1 MTTKPKKQKQP
12 DRQYGQ
18 YPGTMHIDKRAA
30 RLLSDHVS
38 EGPDDEL
45 LSTKQVAE
53 WLGLSTQW
61 LEIARGKPTG
71 PRFETIAPRLIRY
84 RRGAV
89 RDWLKKR
96 EHASTAEY
104 RRKP

>member
-1 MTTKPKKQKQP
+1 MTTTKSKKQP

-18 YPGTMHIDKRAA
+18 RTGTMHIDKRAA

-38 EGPDDEL
+38 EGPDDET

-53 WLGLSTQW
+53 WLGYSTQW
-61 LEIARGKPTG
+61 LEIARGKHRG
-71 PRFETIAPRLIRY
+71 PPFVKLSERHVGY

-89 RDWLKKR
+89 RAWLRKR

-104 RRKP
+104 RRKS